1 MFYIARYPNNTT
13 FLHFKS
19 CYQVNRLPSGVRS
32 IWFYFS
38 LFVEVPQRRTQIE
51 LLDTGRYCRH
61 VDGSIQ
67 SKLKGQTICQCSSS
81 VSNMSR
87 NKQRN
92 KNKTKQNKKK
102 KITTNE
108 CKADKANF
116 ETFGSKSDLCG
127 NERYCLAQV
136 PVNFHYHYIC
146 LHKTVAMP

>member
-102 KITTNE
+102 KYRRMNVKLTKRILKHLGPNRIFVE
-108 CKADKANF
+108 MNA
-116 ETFGSKSDLCG
+116 
-127 NERYCLAQV
+127 
-136 PVNFHYHYIC
+136 
-146 LHKTVAMP
+146 TV

>member
-1 MFYIARYPNNTT
+1 MFCIARYPTNTT

-19 CYQVNRLPSGVRS
+19 YYQVNRLPSGVRS

-51 LLDTGRYCRH
+51 LLDTGRYRRH

-81 VSNMSR
+81 VANMSR

-102 KITTNE
+102 INNRRMNIKLTKRIFKHLGPNRIFVE
-108 CKADKANF
+108 MNA
-116 ETFGSKSDLCG
+116 
-127 NERYCLAQV
+127 
-136 PVNFHYHYIC
+136 
-146 LHKTVAMP
+146 TV